1 MNCVAKTTDTKCVT
15 TNPTIYLVP
24 LFEGKATSFRLFM
37 SCVTEM
43 SVIVFTNTGYD
54 PVIFFHVCHEQKF
67 H

>member
-15 TNPTIYLVP
+15 TNPTVYLVP

-43 SVIVFTNTGYD
+43 SVIVFTNTG
-54 PVIFFHVCHEQKF
+54 
-67 H
+67 